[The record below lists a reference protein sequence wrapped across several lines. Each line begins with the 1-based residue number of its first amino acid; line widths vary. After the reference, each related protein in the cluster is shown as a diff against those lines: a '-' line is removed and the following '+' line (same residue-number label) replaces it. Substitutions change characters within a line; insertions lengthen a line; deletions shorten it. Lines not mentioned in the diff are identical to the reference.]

1 MHKKKEMKRNE
12 MKYYITG
19 GALSKGRAEI
29 LKKKGLR
36 ACSSNFWI
44 NEMNG
49 VTESTIEVDMMFIKF
64 RDAIEMAVC
73 SL

>member
-1 MHKKKEMKRNE
+1 MHKKKE

-19 GALSKGRAEI
+19 GALSKGRTEI

-64 RDAIEMAVC
+64 RDAIETAVC

>member
-1 MHKKKEMKRNE
+1 MHKKKET
-12 MKYYITG
+12 KYYITG

-49 VTESTIEVDMMFIKF
+49 VTESTIEVDIMFIKF